1 MPESWATYRQTLAAA
16 LGWHIFTSQS
26 TASASAT
33 ASTLVIPELIDTNLE
48 SNFLDTTWE
57 YQPAGGN
64 IGEVRRVLKGGL
76 APATGTVTLSRAHT
90 AATSSATAVEFYG
103 VLPPV
108 SALGRRGL
116 LQAANLA
123 LQECWFI
130 DTLQITGVAG
140 QWQYPLTSFP
150 WLRSEEQ
157 IVDVWAR
164 RGGDIRDR
172 LVRQWRWINDLDTP
186 QIEFRWLFGPADTIK
201 PVVYRPLDTWINTG
215 AGFADSTTGLV
226 SNADQA
232 LLTKQGM
239 LNVGLYYCYDFLASE
254 GDVSQR
260 AMWRTLADR
269 QRIKANK
276 WKQWTLPV
284 LEGRD
289 RSLHWSARS
298 EAQTMNNAGNVFD
311 AGNMDY

>member
-1 MPESWATYRQTLAAA
+1 VSESWATYRQSLAGA

-33 ASTLVIPELIDTNLE
+33 ASTLVIPDLIDTNLE
-48 SNFLDTTWE
+48 PNYLDTTWE

-90 AATSSATAVEFYG
+90 ATTSSGTSVEFYG

-123 LQECWFI
+123 LGECWWI
-130 DTLQITGVAG
+130 DEVDITGVAA
-140 QWQYPLTSFP
+140 QWQYSLAAYP
-150 WLRSEEQ
+150 WLQTEDQ
-157 IVDVWAR
+157 VIDVWAR
-164 RGGDIRDR
+164 RSGDVRDR
-172 LVRQWRWINDLDTP
+172 LVSQWHWLDNLDAP
-186 QIEFRWLFGPADTIK
+186 QIEFRYLFGPSDTIK
-201 PVVYRPLDTWINTG
+201 IKAYRPLDSWIKVGATW
-215 AGFADSTTGLV
+215 ADSTVGLV
-226 SNADQA
+226 NDSDQA
-232 LLTKQGM
+232 MISEQGM
-239 LNVGLYYCYDFLASE
+239 LNVGLYYCYEFLASE

-260 AMWRTLADR
+260 AQWRTLADR

-276 WKQWTLPV
+276 WKSWTLPT
-284 LEGRD
+284 LDGRD
-289 RSLHWSARS
+289 RALHWSARS